1 MIMKKFSTTLS
12 VIAVVIGAM
21 FATVQAEVK
30 IASVNMTD
38 LNIMFYK
45 RTEVEVSLRKQEAA
59 IKEEIAVREQK
70 VKSLVEQAQSIQK
83 KSDPTLSEEA
93 MKKLREEAAS
103 VQNELT
109 AEGEELKT
117 FVQRREIAFR
127 EIARRELK
135 LLSDELHATVQAV
148 AAEEGVDLV
157 IDSSAVSPR
166 FGYSVFPYVKTT
178 LDITEK
184 VLKKLN
190 VGAPADF
197 DAQAELKRVRG
208 EQQQQPAEGQQN

>member
-103 VQNELT
+103 VQNELA

-157 IDSSAVSPR
+157 IDSSAVSHR
-166 FGYSVFPYVKTT
+166 FGYSVFPYVKPT

>member
-1 MIMKKFSTTLS
+1 MKNFSTTLS

-21 FATVQAEVK
+21 FATVKAEVK

-59 IKEEIAVREQK
+59 IKEEISVREQK
-70 VKSLVEQAQSIQK
+70 VKALVEQAQSIQK

-93 MKKLREEAAS
+93 MKKLREQAAS

-117 FVQRREIAFR
+117 FIQRREIAFR

-148 AAEEGVDLV
+148 AAAEKVDIV
-157 IDSSAVSPR
+157 IDSSASIPR
-166 FGYSVFPYVKTT
+166 FGSAYSVFPYVKPSM
-178 LDITEK
+178 DITEK

-190 VGAPADF
+190 AGAPADF
-197 DAQAELKRVRG
+197 DAKAELKRVRG
-208 EQQQQPAEGQQN
+208 EQESAPAGQQN